1 MILSSSYNKL
11 KKYNYRAYA
20 DKMNLKIR
28 INLIITLLLAL
39 VLILGAVM
47 MIDNA
52 REDIRAEVDSTTV
65 LALHLLDAEVLHY
78 NSDYTWANPDQKNKV
93 DIFRLQSLD
102 NVRHLRIEFFDSFGR
117 LRDSNRP
124 PTGHGTNS
132 PPDWFEKLMSKVST
146 SLKATHR
153 PIIVNNRILGELV
166 VTPDPS
172 YEIAEIWHDT
182 IGLLTLGFVF
192 FLLLNG
198 MVYWAVDRALRPLSN
213 ILNALTELEHGHLNA
228 RLPAFSLPELSNIS
242 SKFNAM
248 AQTLENSTLNNH
260 RLTQQI
266 IRLQEDERK
275 NIAHDLHDEIG
286 QHLTAIHIDASAIL
300 KAKNIAE
307 AHDSA
312 TAISSVARQMMEIV
326 REMLQRLRPA
336 ILDELGLQASLHE
349 LIDNWRQR
357 NRGVSVSI
365 NISIQLNNLNETIA
379 ITAYR
384 IVQECLTNITKHS
397 NARLV
402 TIKVEHQAELLKLSV
417 KDSGQGFDPQHI
429 AKGFGLAGMRE
440 RVEGLGGSF
449 QLIADLGS
457 GVMIE
462 VSLPINI
469 RALK

>member
-365 NISIQLNNLNETIA
+365 NISSQLNNLNETIA

-417 KDSGQGFDPQHI
+417 KDSGQGFDPLQI

-469 RALK
+469 RSLK